1 MAETI
6 VLEAAR
12 REQTGKE
19 VRHLRAEGII
29 PGVLYGPTFD
39 AINLQV
45 EWAKLRPV
53 LMEAGGSQIIQINL
67 EGEEYNALVRHV
79 QRAPLRGDVLHIDF
93 YRVRMDVAI
102 RTEVPIALV
111 GNADHLEDLGG
122 VLIHEMNSVEVE
134 CLPGDLPAEVQID
147 ISGLAEV
154 GDSILAAELPELPGV
169 TYHVDPGDVVVATTY
184 LQRAEEEEEEE
195 EEILE
200 EGDEPELIRRREEEE
215 EGDETEV

>member
-53 LMEAGGSQIIQINL
+53 LMEAGGSQIIQIKL
-67 EGEEYNALVRHV
+67 GGEEYNALVRHV

-154 GDSILAAELPELPGV
+154 GDSILASALPELPGV

>member
-102 RTEVPIALV
+102 RTEVPITLV

-147 ISGLAEV
+147 ISGLAEI
-154 GDSILAAELPELPGV
+154 GDSILAAALPELPGV

>member
-6 VLEAAR
+6 VLEAAK

-154 GDSILAAELPELPGV
+154 GDSILASALPELPGV